1 MVPTTR
7 LVELMRL
14 SDSRWLRSIDSRPES
29 PSVLSERFAVSQTI
43 AVPERLAARLEQ
55 KAQWQRTNVESLVV
69 TILDAA
75 VGPDDLGDDWSAKNA
90 RRVALIHQ
98 RFTQGLGKRK
108 RSQLFDLRP

>member
-1 MVPTTR
+1 M
-7 LVELMRL
+7 
-14 SDSRWLRSIDSRPES
+14 
-29 PSVLSERFAVSQTI
+29 SQTI

-55 KAQWQRTNVESLVV
+55 KAQWQRTTVESLVV

-108 RSQLFDLRP
+108 GSQLFDLRP